1 VEKVRTTVRAAR
13 ERAGLTQ
20 EELARRARLSRQ
32 SLHAIESGRS
42 VPSTAAALR
51 LASVLGTAVEELFW
65 LDEGASIR
73 AEMAGAPAPRV
84 ALAEIDGRW
93 VAHPLAS
100 GEALHVAAD
109 GLRKGT
115 RIEPLRP
122 MHELRR
128 NVLAAGCDPALG
140 LLAARIAGRDFRLA
154 WVDAP
159 SETALG
165 HLRRGHAHLA
175 GAHLFDEATGEYN
188 VPFVRTLFPGRAMV
202 VVTLASWELGFA
214 VAPGNPLRIRRAAD
228 LARARLVN
236 RAPGAGARKLLDRLL
251 HANGVAARRVAGY
264 DRIAAGHL
272 EAAQTVRSS
281 GADVAVVPRAVA
293 VAHGLSFVP
302 LSHERFDLVL
312 PRASLSDERI
322 SRALEV
328 LASRSFRRELSALS
342 GYDVSRCGRVAAE
355 VQPA

>member
-1 VEKVRTTVRAAR
+1 M
-13 ERAGLTQ
+13 TQ
-20 EELARRARLSRQ
+20 EELARRAGLSRQ

-51 LASVLGTAVEELFW
+51 LGSVLGAPLEELFW
-65 LDEGASIR
+65 LEEGAAIR
-73 AEMAGAPAPRV
+73 AELTGPPAPRV

-109 GLRKGT
+109 GLRKGA

-122 MHELRR
+122 VHELRR
-128 NVLAAGCDPALG
+128 NLLAAGCDPALG
-140 LLAARIAGRDFRLA
+140 LLAARLGGRDFRLG

-159 SETALG
+159 SETALA
-165 HLRRGHAHLA
+165 HLRRGRAHLA
-175 GAHLFDEATGEYN
+175 GAHLLDEASGEYN
-188 VPFVRTLFPGRAMV
+188 VPFVRELFAGRAMV
-202 VVTLASWELGFA
+202 IVTLASWELGFA
-214 VAPGNPLRIRRAAD
+214 VARGNPLRIRRASD
-228 LARARLVN
+228 LARPSVRLVN

-251 HANGVAARRVAGY
+251 RSAGVPSRSLCGY
-264 DRIAAGHL
+264 DRIASGHL

-293 VAHGLSFVP
+293 LAHGLGFVP
-302 LSHERFDLVL
+302 LSQERFDLVL
-312 PRASLSDERI
+312 SRESLSDERI
-322 SRALEV
+322 SRALDV

-342 GYDVSRCGRVAAE
+342 GYDVSRCGRIAAE
-355 VQPA
+355 VRPA